1 MGNISSINF
10 KRSAANAFR
19 HNDRSQIS
27 ENVFRE
33 LSKNNLCSATAVEA
47 EREMRAYF
55 DRVSKAYTTRTGQ
68 RMQTTLQKQR
78 WSAVAN
84 ITEKHTLAD
93 CEALGRALAQK
104 YGWKLL
110 QTAIHRDEGHFEK
123 HIHKNA
129 GDEYVFL
136 DGTEFKTNQH
146 CHFEFLTVNERGIAS
161 FKLRDFGR
169 REMRE
174 IQTFVADFLG
184 MQRGKKYSEIGEKP
198 PKRLDARN
206 YRDKKRTNEKEN
218 LQKQLLDTLREEN
231 RMLRDKLKKIRA
243 SRGDYAEL
251 EALKKA
257 VLDVINNGKDDISY
271 DEIMEKIRDMRY
283 VIKQENEVDER
294 RDIMDGFYERLSL
307 SR

>member
-10 KRSAANAFR
+10 KRAKANAFR

-47 EREMRAYF
+47 EREMQAYY
-55 DRVSKAYTTRTGQ
+55 DRVSKAYRERTGQ

-84 ITEKHTLAD
+84 IRADHTLKD
-93 CEALGRALAQK
+93 CVALGQALAEK

-110 QTAIHRDEGHFEK
+110 QVAIHRDEGHFEK
-123 HIHKNA
+123 YVHKNSD
-129 GDEYVFL
+129 DEYTFK
-136 DGTEFKTNQH
+136 DGTIFQTNQH
-146 CHFEFLTVNERGIAS
+146 CHFEFLTLNESGVTS

-174 IQTFVADFLG
+174 IQTYVAEFLE
-184 MQRGKKYSEIGEKP
+184 MERGKKYSEIGEKP

-206 YRDKKRTNEKEN
+206 YRNKKRADEKEN
-218 LQKQLLDTLREEN
+218 LQKQLIGVLRNEN

-251 EALKKA
+251 EALKQA
-257 VLDVINNGKDDISY
+257 ILNEINDGIDNLSFEDLLI
-271 DEIMEKIRDMRY
+271 KIKELRN
-283 VIKQENEVDER
+283 VIKNDVENNTQQN
-294 RDIMDGFYERLSL
+294 IMDGFYESL
-307 SR
+307 TR

>member
-10 KRSAANAFR
+10 RRSAANAFR

-47 EREMRAYF
+47 ERGMRTYF

-68 RMQTTLQKQR
+68 RMQTTLEKQR

-93 CEALGRALAQK
+93 CEALGQALAEK

-110 QTAIHRDEGHFEK
+110 QTAIHRDEGHYQK

-129 GDEYVFL
+129 DDEYVFE
-136 DGTEFKTNQH
+136 DGTEFKVNQH
-146 CHFEFLTVNERGIAS
+146 CHFEFLTLNERGIAS
-161 FKLRDFGR
+161 FKMRDFGR

-174 IQTFVADFLG
+174 IQTFVAEFLG

-206 YRDKKRTNEKEN
+206 YRNKKRADEKEH
-218 LQKQLLDTLREEN
+218 LQKSLISTLREEN
-231 RMLRDKLKKIRA
+231 RMLRAELQKIKTK
-243 SRGDYAEL
+243 RGDYAKL
-251 EALKKA
+251 ETLKKA

-271 DEIMEKIRDMRY
+271 NEIMEKIRDMRN
-283 VIKQENEVDER
+283 VIKSEMENNEMR
-294 RDIMDGFYERLSL
+294 NIMDGYYESL
-307 SR
+307 TR

>member
-10 KRSAANAFR
+10 KRAKANAFR

-33 LSKNNLCSATAVEA
+33 MSKNNLCSATAEQA
-47 EREMRAYF
+47 DREMRAYF
-55 DRVSKAYTTRTGQ
+55 DRVSKAYRERTGQ
-68 RMQTTLQKQR
+68 KMQTTLERQR

-84 ITEKHTLAD
+84 IRADHTLKD
-93 CEALGRALAQK
+93 CVALGQALAEK

-129 GDEYVFL
+129 NDDYIFE

-146 CHFEFLTVNERGIAS
+146 CHFEFLMIDERGLTS

-169 REMRE
+169 RELRE
-174 IQTFVADFLG
+174 IQTFVAEFLG

-198 PKRLDARN
+198 PKRLDSKN
-206 YRDKKRTNEKEN
+206 FRDKKRADEKNNVQKELIAVLKNEN
-218 LQKQLLDTLREEN
+218 LMLREEMK
-231 RMLRDKLKKIRA
+231 RMKAKR
-243 SRGDYAEL
+243 SDYAKFEV
-251 EALKKA
+251 LKQA
-257 VLDVINNGKDDISY
+257 II
-271 DEIMEKIRDMRY
+271 DEINGGVDNLSFEDLLNKIKEVRY
-283 VIKQENEVDER
+283 VIKSEMENNAQQN
-294 RDIMDGFYERLSL
+294 IMDGFYESL
-307 SR
+307 TR